1 MSKIPKLKDEY
12 PATLFFIIRTFL
24 NRSQGDMRILLV
36 NDDCDEAGLFGEAL
50 RRVDRSIIL
59 DIANDGSD
67 ALRLLRENPEQ
78 KPDLI
83 VIDENGFLLLEKIRS
98 EQELAA
104 IPVTVY
110 TTSTNPDDIDRAI
123 ASGASLLPKPTSYK
137 GLVLVLRKKIQRLI
151 LQE

>member
-1 MSKIPKLKDEY
+1 
-12 PATLFFIIRTFL
+12 
-24 NRSQGDMRILLV
+24 MRILLV
-36 NDDCDEAGLFGEAL
+36 NDDRDEAGLFGEAL
-50 RRVDRSIIL
+50 RRVDKSIIL

>member
-1 MSKIPKLKDEY
+1 
-12 PATLFFIIRTFL
+12 
-24 NRSQGDMRILLV
+24 MRILLV

>member
-36 NDDCDEAGLFGEAL
+36 NDDRDEAGLFGEAL
-50 RRVDRSIIL
+50 RRVDKSIIL